1 MFSAEMPDLPPY
13 VTRSSGLWKQTD
25 GSDSKNSGDTGWES
39 INWNIWKGKRGTARF
54 QLPPPLRLPAIILVS
69 EDPLGEL
76 DVICM
81 CVFEEGCS

>member
-1 MFSAEMPDLPPY
+1 MDPIVKTAVTLGGNQSTGTYEKGREALQDSSSRPPASLP
-13 VTRSSGLWKQTD
+13 
-25 GSDSKNSGDTGWES
+25 
-39 INWNIWKGKRGTARF
+39 
-54 QLPPPLRLPAIILVS
+54 LPAIILVS